1 MPELQRTYRGSAS
14 RPEDELDRRGP
25 ERAVVIASLPGDAEE
40 GDRLAEFEELL
51 RTAGAEVVETLVQR
65 REQPVPRT
73 YLGRGR
79 LEDLKAAVERLAPDL
94 VAAEGPLSPGQQR
107 SLEDRLKTRVVD
119 RTAVILD
126 IFAQHAR
133 SAEGKLQVE
142 LAQLEYSYAR
152 QEGLWQHLERLG
164 GGVGTRGPGETQL
177 ESDRR
182 LLRSRMATLRRRLRD
197 VARSRETQRERRV
210 AAALPRVALAGYT
223 NAGKS
228 SLMNALTDAGVRAD
242 DALFETLDPTTRR
255 LGADGHELLLS
266 DTVGFIRNLPHQ
278 LVTAFSATLEEVRDA
293 DLILH
298 VADAAEPEARRAGQ
312 ARAVAEVL
320 DEIGAA
326 EVPRL
331 LVLNKVGPRRRRR
344 ARRAR
349 QPRAGRGAGLRGHG
363 RGPRRAPRPP
373 RRRRPVAPDAG
384 RADDPLRDGRAD
396 RRRLLRRARG
406 RAGGDRGGHAG
417 ARPHAARPRPPACE
431 AQLNGAGP
439 KLKAE
444 AEGRQPSG
452 VSRRP
457 APPKAVPPV
466 LIGRRPGA
474 RWPPAGPARGPASAG
489 AFRLHDLDRGPD
501 LDLVVEVLGVADVHA
516 DAAVAGGGADGARR
530 SGCRGCRWP
539 GPTCPSSGCPGGC

>member
-1 MPELQRTYRGSAS
+1 MPEIQRTYRGSAE
-14 RPEDELDRRGP
+14 RPEEELERRGP
-25 ERAVVIASLPGDAEE
+25 ERAIVIAALDGGADEE

-65 REQPVPRT
+65 RDRPSPRT

-79 LEDLKAAVERLAPDL
+79 LEDLKAAVERHAPDL

-182 LLRSRMATLRRRLRD
+182 LLRTRMATLRRRLRD
-197 VARSRETQRERRV
+197 VARSRETQRGRRV

-242 DALFETLDPTTRR
+242 DALFETLDPATRR
-255 LGADGHELLLS
+255 VEADGHELLLS

-298 VADAAEPEARRAGQ
+298 VADGAEPEARRASQ

-331 LVLNKVGPRRRRR
+331 LVLNKIDLV
-344 ARRAR
+344 
-349 QPRAGRGAGLRGHG
+349 
-363 RGPRRAPRPP
+363 
-373 RRRRPVAPDAG
+373 D
-384 RADDPLRDGRAD
+384 RDGRAALANRQPD
-396 RRRLLRRARG
+396 AVQVSAATGEGLDRLRRRLAE
-406 RAGGDRGGHAG
+406 
-417 ARPHAARPRPPACE
+417 AARSRLTPVEVTIPYALSGLIAAVYSDGREVEQEATADGTRVRALMPPHSAARLR
-431 AQLNGAGP
+431 AQLNG
-439 KLKAE
+439 
-444 AEGRQPSG
+444 
-452 VSRRP
+452 
-457 APPKAVPPV
+457 
-466 LIGRRPGA
+466 
-474 RWPPAGPARGPASAG
+474 
-489 AFRLHDLDRGPD
+489 
-501 LDLVVEVLGVADVHA
+501 
-516 DAAVAGGGADGARR
+516 GG
-530 SGCRGCRWP
+530 
-539 GPTCPSSGCPGGC
+539 

>member
-1 MPELQRTYRGSAS
+1 MPEIQRTYRGSAE
-14 RPEDELDRRGP
+14 RPEEELARRGP
-25 ERAVVIASLPGDAEE
+25 ERAVVIAALDGGADEE

-51 RTAGAEVVETLVQR
+51 RTAGAQVVETLVQR
-65 REQPVPRT
+65 RDRPSPRT
-73 YLGRGR
+73 YLGKGR
-79 LEDLKAAVERLAPDL
+79 LEDLKAAVERHSPDL

-182 LLRSRMATLRRRLRD
+182 LLRTRMASLRRRLRD
-197 VARSRETQRERRV
+197 VARSRENQRGRRV
-210 AAALPRVALAGYT
+210 AAGLPRIALAGYT

-228 SLMNALTDAGVRAD
+228 SLMNALTGAGVPAD

-255 LGADGHELLLS
+255 LEADGHELLLS

-298 VADAAEPEARRAGQ
+298 VADGAEPEARRAAQ
-312 ARAVAEVL
+312 SRAVAEVL

-331 LVLNKVGPRRRRR
+331 TVLNKIDLV
-344 ARRAR
+344 
-349 QPRAGRGAGLRGHG
+349 
-363 RGPRRAPRPP
+363 
-373 RRRRPVAPDAG
+373 D
-384 RADDPLRDGRAD
+384 RDGRAALANRQPD
-396 RRRLLRRARG
+396 AVQVSAATGEGLDGLRRRLA
-406 RAGGDRGGHAG
+406 D
-417 ARPHAARPRPPACE
+417 AARSRLTPVELTIPYALSGLIAAVYSDGREIEQEATADGTRVKALMPPASAARLR
-431 AQLNGAGP
+431 AQLNG
-439 KLKAE
+439 
-444 AEGRQPSG
+444 S
-452 VSRRP
+452 V
-457 APPKAVPPV
+457 
-466 LIGRRPGA
+466 
-474 RWPPAGPARGPASAG
+474 
-489 AFRLHDLDRGPD
+489 
-501 LDLVVEVLGVADVHA
+501 
-516 DAAVAGGGADGARR
+516 
-530 SGCRGCRWP
+530 
-539 GPTCPSSGCPGGC
+539 

>member
-1 MPELQRTYRGSAS
+1 MPELQRTYRGSAA
-14 RPEDELDRRGP
+14 RPEEELDRRGP
-25 ERAVVIASLPGDAEE
+25 ERAVVIASLAGDADE
-40 GDRLAEFEELL
+40 GDRLAEFGELL

-65 REQPVPRT
+65 REHPVPRT

-79 LEDLKAAVERLAPDL
+79 LEELKAAVERHRPDL
-94 VAAEGPLSPGQQR
+94 VAAEGSLTPGQQR

-197 VARSRETQRERRV
+197 VSRARETQRERRV

-228 SLMNALTDAGVRAD
+228 SLMNALTGAGVRAD

-255 LGADGHELLLS
+255 LDADGHELLLS

-298 VADAAEPEARRAGQ
+298 VADAAEPEARRAAQ
-312 ARAVAEVL
+312 AGAVAEVL

-331 LVLNKVGPRRRRR
+331 VVLNKIDLVP
-344 ARRAR
+344 A
-349 QPRAGRGAGLRGHG
+349 
-363 RGPRRAPRPP
+363 
-373 RRRRPVAPDAG
+373 
-384 RADDPLRDGRAD
+384 DGRAALAN
-396 RRRLLRRARG
+396 RRPDAVPVSAATGEGLDDLRARLAEAARG
-406 RAGGDRGGHAG
+406 RLTPVELTIPYAQAGLISAVYADGREIEQEPTD
-417 ARPHAARPRPPACE
+417 
-431 AQLNGAGP
+431 
-439 KLKAE
+439 
-444 AEGRQPSG
+444 EGTKVRALMP
-452 VSRRP
+452 
-457 APPKAVPPV
+457 
-466 LIGRRPGA
+466 
-474 RWPPAGPARGPASAG
+474 PASA
-489 AFRLHDLDRGPD
+489 ARLR
-501 LDLVVEVLGVADVHA
+501 
-516 DAAVAGGGADGARR
+516 AALNG
-530 SGCRGCRWP
+530 SG
-539 GPTCPSSGCPGGC
+539 

>member
-1 MPELQRTYRGSAS
+1 MQELQRTYRGSAA
-14 RPEDELDRRGP
+14 RPEEELDRRGP
-25 ERAVVIASLPGDAEE
+25 ERAIVIASMPGDAEE
-40 GDRLAEFEELL
+40 GDRLAEFGELL
-51 RTAGAEVVETLVQR
+51 RTAGAEVLETLVQR
-65 REQPVPRT
+65 REHPVPRT

-79 LEDLKAAVERLAPDL
+79 LEELKAVVERHNPDL
-94 VAAEGPLSPGQQR
+94 VAAEGPLSAGQQR

-182 LLRSRMATLRRRLRD
+182 LLRTRMATLRRRLRD

-210 AAALPRVALAGYT
+210 AAALPRIALAGYT

-228 SLMNALTDAGVRAD
+228 SLMNALTGAGVSAD

-255 LGADGHELLLS
+255 VEADGHELLLS

-298 VADAAEPEARRAGQ
+298 VADAAEPEARRAAQ

-320 DEIGAA
+320 DEIGAS
-326 EVPRL
+326 EVPRR
-331 LVLNKVGPRRRRR
+331 LVLNKIDLVTGDARAALANRQPEAVRVSAATGEGLDELRSRLADAAR
-344 ARRAR
+344 AR
-349 QPRAGRGAGLRGHG
+349 LT
-363 RGPRRAPRPP
+363 
-373 RRRRPVAPDAG
+373 PVELTIPYAQSRLISAVYS
-384 RADDPLRDGRAD
+384 DGREIEQE
-396 RRRLLRRARG
+396 
-406 RAGGDRGGHAG
+406 
-417 ARPHAARPRPPACE
+417 PT
-431 AQLNGAGP
+431 
-439 KLKAE
+439 
-444 AEGRQPSG
+444 AEGTRVRALMP
-452 VSRRP
+452 
-457 APPKAVPPV
+457 
-466 LIGRRPGA
+466 
-474 RWPPAGPARGPASAG
+474 PASA
-489 AFRLHDLDRGPD
+489 ARLR
-501 LDLVVEVLGVADVHA
+501 
-516 DAAVAGGGADGARR
+516 AALNG
-530 SGCRGCRWP
+530 SL
-539 GPTCPSSGCPGGC
+539 

>member
-1 MPELQRTYRGSAS
+1 MPELQRTYRGSAE
-14 RPEDELDRRGP
+14 RPEEELQRRGP
-25 ERAVVIASLPGDAEE
+25 ERALVIASLDGGPDEE
-40 GDRLAEFEELL
+40 SDRLGEFEELL
-51 RTAGAEVVETLVQR
+51 RTAGARVVETLVQR
-65 REQPVPRT
+65 RGVPSPRT

-79 LEDLKAAVERLAPDL
+79 LEDLKAAVERHEPDV
-94 VAAEGPLSPGQQR
+94 VAAEGSLTAGQQR
-107 SLEDRLKTRVVD
+107 ALEDLLKTRVVD

-126 IFAQHAR
+126 IFALHAR

-182 LLRSRMATLRRRLRD
+182 LVRNRMATLRRRLRD

-255 LGADGHELLLS
+255 LEADGHALLLS

-298 VADAAEPEARRAGQ
+298 VADAAEPEARRDAQ
-312 ARAVAEVL
+312 ARAVVEVL
-320 DEIGAA
+320 DEIGAS

-331 LVLNKVGPRRRRR
+331 LVLNKIDLVPAAERLALANREPGAVQVSAATGEGLDDLRHRLADA
-344 ARRAR
+344 ARSRLTPVELTIPYA
-349 QPRAGRGAGLRGHG
+349 QAGLIS
-363 RGPRRAPRPP
+363 A
-373 RRRRPVAPDAG
+373 VYS
-384 RADDPLRDGRAD
+384 DGREVEQ
-396 RRRLLRRARG
+396 
-406 RAGGDRGGHAG
+406 
-417 ARPHAARPRPPACE
+417 E
-431 AQLNGAGP
+431 AT
-439 KLKAE
+439 
-444 AEGRQPSG
+444 AEGTRVRALMS
-452 VSRRP
+452 
-457 APPKAVPPV
+457 
-466 LIGRRPGA
+466 
-474 RWPPAGPARGPASAG
+474 PASAE
-489 AFRLHDLDRGPD
+489 RLRARLN
-501 LDLVVEVLGVADVHA
+501 
-516 DAAVAGGGADGARR
+516 GGA
-530 SGCRGCRWP
+530 
-539 GPTCPSSGCPGGC
+539 